1 MKRFLL
7 FGVLLATLLF
17 ISAQSA
23 MAVGIDIWAKVNP
36 NWDNSWNED
45 TLTGTALYTI
55 GVDFASMYGANVFCV
70 TFEDDIFAS
79 VGNAEDGTAGLIS
92 PSGWT
97 LNYYV
102 NPNGVFKYEV
112 ALGGSD
118 MLLPGE
124 SPPVSFWVDY
134 ALHSADQYNQV
145 SGTDQVLGIEWAW
158 NKDGAWQQAVSA
170 SNTEETLYVWLGGGN
185 PSGGTVTM
193 HTPEPATM
201 FLLGSGLIGLGWI
214 GRRKVRGQEGEK
226 IRRLEGEKIR

>member
-1 MKRFLL
+1 MKRFMLV
-7 FGVLLATLLF
+7 GVLLATWMF

-23 MAVGIDIWAKVNP
+23 MGFGIDISAKVNP
-36 NWDNSWNED
+36 NWNNSWNEEAF
-45 TLTGTALYTI
+45 TGTALYTI
-55 GVDFASMYGANVFCV
+55 GVDPASMYGANVFCV

-79 VGNAEDGTAGLIS
+79 IGNVTDGTAGLIS
-92 PSGWT
+92 PPEWT
-97 LNYYV
+97 LSYYV

-118 MLLPGE
+118 LLLPGE

-158 NKDGAWQQAVSA
+158 DRGGAWQQAVSA
-170 SNTEETLYVWLGGGN
+170 TNTEETLLVWLGGGN

-201 FLLGSGLIGLGWI
+201 LLLGSGLIGLGWI
-214 GRRKVRGQEGEK
+214 GRRKTKKGSKV
-226 IRRLEGEKIR
+226 